1 MKSLEQQRQ
10 ALLAQ
15 LGIERPL
22 VAGSLNRIERKG
34 PHGRVTVYYLLTF
47 KEAQTTRSVYVPNDL
62 VKEVQAWTRNYRR
75 LKEKMAQVSTL
86 SIAIIQKYGP
96 EKRAAAGARRARSN
110 AQ

>member
-1 MKSLEQQRQ
+1 MKSLEHQRQ

-15 LGIERPL
+15 VGLDQPL

-47 KEAQTTRSVYVPNDL
+47 KEAQTTRSVYVPKDM

-75 LKEKMAQVSTL
+75 LKQKLAHVSTL
-86 SIAIIQKYGP
+86 SIAIIRKYGP
-96 EKRAAAGARRARSN
+96 EKRADAAASRGRSN
-110 AQ
+110 AR